1 MPVTYLTA
9 NDKILYVGALL
20 TDSAKTWYLANQ
32 QKCKPDPQS
41 GWTVWVTYEDF
52 LKDFITIYENK
63 NKLREAKTNLQMEY
77 QKSEERI
84 KDYVSR
90 MRTHIMLANL
100 PREQLWECLITGL
113 QANIH
118 KYMKCVNKD
127 SLDLALASPEICFQA
142 MINAGMD
149 VENEKQ
155 RQQLMQNQRM
165 LKEQTAA
172 TAKGRKPEH
181 KPEHKPPIE
190 KKQEAPKP
198 AGTQKKKS

>member
-1 MPVTYLTA
+1 
-9 NDKILYVGALL
+9 
-20 TDSAKTWYLANQ
+20 
-32 QKCKPDPQS
+32 
-41 GWTVWVTYEDF
+41 
-52 LKDFITIYENK
+52 
-63 NKLREAKTNLQMEY
+63 
-77 QKSEERI
+77 
-84 KDYVSR
+84 
-90 MRTHIMLANL
+90 MR
-100 PREQLWECLITGL
+100 
-113 QANIH
+113 
-118 KYMKCVNKD
+118 
-127 SLDLALASPEICFQA
+127 FQA
-142 MINAGMD
+142 IINVGMD